1 MRFMSSIVSLKRNAD
16 FRRLYSRG
24 RSAVS
29 ATVVVYAARNRCGVN
44 RLGLTAGKKV
54 GCAARRN
61 RAKRRL
67 RALYRKYILSG
78 EVLPPNNNMTFDFV
92 VVARA
97 GAVDRSFDA
106 LSKDFKE
113 TAAAALKQICVY
125 R

>member
-1 MRFMSSIVSLKRNAD
+1 MSSIVSLKRNAD

-24 RSAVS
+24 KSAVS
-29 ATVVVYAARNRCGVN
+29 PTVVVYAAVNRCGVN

-54 GCAARRN
+54 GGAVRRN

-67 RALYRKYILSG
+67 RALYREYILSRQI
-78 EVLPPNNNMTFDFV
+78 LPPNNNMTFDFV

-97 GAVDRSFDA
+97 AAVDRSFEV
-106 LSKDFKE
+106 LSKDFRE
-113 TAAAALKQICVY
+113 TAAAALKQICAY